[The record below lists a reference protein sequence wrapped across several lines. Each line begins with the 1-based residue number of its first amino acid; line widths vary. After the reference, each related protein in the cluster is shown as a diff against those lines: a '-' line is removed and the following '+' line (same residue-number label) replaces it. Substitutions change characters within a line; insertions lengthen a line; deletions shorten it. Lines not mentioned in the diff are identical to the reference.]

1 MLPPGPETRSFA
13 TVYCSAFPPC
23 VFAAISCSFFTASM
37 PAACAARVCACVV
50 WLPPETQLHGRFCP
64 VLPHVTTTF
73 SHGTP
78 SISAATRC
86 VSLNDSVPRLPMPDW
101 MYILP
106 YGLITNSPSTPTEPE
121 TNTLDESL

>member
-1 MLPPGPETRSFA
+1 
-13 TVYCSAFPPC
+13 
-23 VFAAISCSFFTASM
+23 
-37 PAACAARVCACVV
+37 
-50 WLPPETQLHGRFCP
+50 WLPPETPLHGRFCP

-101 MYILP
+101 IYILP
-106 YGLITNSPSTPTEPE
+106 SGLITNSPSKPTQPE
-121 TNTLDESL
+121 TNTLDETPYPRTSASWRLPPCSLRSTQRNRSAPRSSACFMH